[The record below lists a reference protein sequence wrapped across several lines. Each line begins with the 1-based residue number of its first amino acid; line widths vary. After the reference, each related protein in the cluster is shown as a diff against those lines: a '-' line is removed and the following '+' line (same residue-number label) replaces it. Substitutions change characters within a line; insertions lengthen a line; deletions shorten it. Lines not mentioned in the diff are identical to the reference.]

1 MGITIVQKSDLK
13 RKKTSAPKALI
24 LGGGAVTGASFK
36 VGGIKA
42 LNDYF
47 TNFTV
52 NDFDMFIGIS
62 SGSLVATPL
71 MGGISPESMLRSL
84 DGTSHH
90 FTKLA
95 AKHYYR
101 PNFEELIARPLAF
114 SLKALGWL
122 PRLAK
127 CLATTRHEWL
137 IPLSSNL
144 MAFLKSPSAKSY
156 DAMMRPVMDQVM
168 TVDFPSLVSL
178 IPTGVFNNRPIEQ
191 YIRDNIDKNR
201 LTNSFKVAERLTG
214 KKLYICAMELDG
226 ACPVIFGPDERSDV
240 TISEAVMA
248 STALP
253 GFYKP
258 ARIKGV
264 DYVDGMV
271 QETSNIDL
279 AIKKKAG
286 LIICYNPF
294 RPYEPGTLVEYLKR
308 ERDLLTKTGVLAVMY
323 QIVRAIQHSRL
334 WKSVELYRADPNFKG
349 DIIVIEPRADD
360 ADFAT
365 LNPMLLS
372 NQVKAAQ
379 LGFESVHESIE
390 ACYGDMK
397 RVLKS
402 YGIAMSREGVSREL
416 EVLKKDR
423 NALSTI
429 QALLE
434 GRSK

>member
-13 RKKTSAPKALI
+13 RKKARAPKALI
-24 LGGGAVTGASFK
+24 LGGGAVTGATFK

-47 TNFTV
+47 ANFTV
-52 NDFDMFIGIS
+52 NDFDIFIGIS

-122 PRLAK
+122 PRMAKRLAS
-127 CLATTRHEWL
+127 TRHEWL
-137 IPLSSNL
+137 IPLSSSL
-144 MAFLKSPSAKSY
+144 ISFLKSPSAKSY
-156 DAMMRPVMDQVM
+156 DAMMRPLMDQVM
-168 TVDFPSLVSL
+168 AVDFPSLVSL
-178 IPTGVFNNRPIEQ
+178 IPTGVFNNRPIEE
-191 YIRDNIDKNR
+191 YIRDNIERNS

-226 ACPVIFGPDERSDV
+226 ARPVIFGPDEKNDV
-240 TISEAVMA
+240 SISEAVMA

-294 RPYEPGTLVEYLKR
+294 RPYEPGALIEHLKR

-334 WKSVELYRADPNFKG
+334 WKSVELYRSDPAFKG
-349 DIIVIEPRADD
+349 DIIVIEPHASD

-372 NQVKAAQ
+372 NQVKAAR
-379 LGFESVHESIE
+379 LGFESVHESVE
-390 ACYGDMK
+390 SCYDDMK
-397 RVLKS
+397 RLLGS
-402 YGIAMSREGVSREL
+402 YGITMSREGVDREL
-416 EVLKKDR
+416 KILKKDR
-423 NALSTI
+423 TAVSTI

-434 GRSK
+434 GRTE